1 MGRSSEFSPAA
12 AGGESLFAWLAAQSR
27 AGVPFVLATVTD
39 TGGSTPR
46 LAGAMMGVSA
56 GGQSGTIGGGA
67 FEHHVIA
74 EARALLAAPGRS
86 TAVVDVHLV
95 RDLGMCCGGKMTA
108 FLNKTEPAPCLW
120 IFGAGHVG
128 TELAPLA
135 QRAGF
140 QVTVVDSRA
149 EWADAVR
156 FPEGVEV
163 LDAEPDDLLK
173 RRRPGPHAY
182 VVVTTHSHALDEQLV
197 AALSAEPPA
206 YTGLI
211 GSRAK
216 WARFRARLTERG
228 VPVAFLDAV
237 RSPVGLDI
245 GAITPAEIAVSI
257 VAELVSVRR
266 AARPGEG

>member
-1 MGRSSEFSPAA
+1 MGRTSDFSPARA
-12 AGGESLFAWLAAQSR
+12 AERDFFARLAALAR
-27 AGVPFVLATVTD
+27 DGVPFVIVTVTD

-56 GGQSGTIGGGA
+56 TGQWGTIGGGA

-108 FLNKTEPAPCLW
+108 FLNKTEPAPSLW

-128 TELAPLA
+128 AELAPLA

-140 QVTVVDSRA
+140 QVTVVDERA
-149 EWADAVR
+149 EWADPDR

-163 LDAEPDDLLK
+163 LDADPEDLLK

-197 AALSAEPPA
+197 GALSSEPPA

-216 WARFRARLTERG
+216 WARFRARLNERG
-228 VPVAFLDAV
+228 VPAAFLDAV

-245 GAITPAEIAVSI
+245 GAVTPAEIAVSI
-257 VAELVSVRR
+257 VAELVAVRR

>member
-1 MGRSSEFSPAA
+1 MGSSSDFSPAR
-12 AGGESLFAWLAAQSR
+12 AGADALFGWLAAQAR
-27 AGVPFVLATVTD
+27 DGVPFVLATVTD

-46 LAGAMMGVSA
+46 LAGAMMGITST
-56 GGQSGTIGGGA
+56 GQSGTIGGGA

-86 TAVVDVHLV
+86 TSVVDVHLV

-108 FLNKTEPAPCLW
+108 FLNKTEPAPSLW

-128 TELAPLA
+128 SELAPLA

-140 QVTVVDSRA
+140 QVTVVDARA

-163 LDAEPDDLLK
+163 VDAEPDDLLK
-173 RRRPGPHAY
+173 GRRPGPHAY
-182 VVVTTHSHALDEQLV
+182 VVVTTHSHTLDEQLV
-197 AALSAEPPA
+197 GALSVEPPA

-216 WARFRARLTERG
+216 WARFRARLSERG
-228 VPVAFLDAV
+228 VPAAFLDAV

-245 GAITPAEIAVSI
+245 GAVTPAEIAVSI
-257 VAELVSVRR
+257 VAELVAVRR